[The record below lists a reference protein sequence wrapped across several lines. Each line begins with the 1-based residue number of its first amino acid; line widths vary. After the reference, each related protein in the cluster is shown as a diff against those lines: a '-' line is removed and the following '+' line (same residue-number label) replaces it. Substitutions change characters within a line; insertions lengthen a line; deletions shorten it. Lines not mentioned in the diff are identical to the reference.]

1 MFNILNYK
9 FIKKAAKIILYI
21 FTGALVLVIAL
32 LFALQFKSVQ
42 TFISQRVAT
51 YLSNELNTKIKI
63 EGVYF
68 KPFSSLVLE
77 KVLIEDLEHDTLL
90 YADEL
95 RADLNLQGIR
105 NREISIEQLTLSK
118 TSVYLKKQLDSVS
131 NLTFLIRY
139 FSSPKKEKSPNSFVI
154 NLTKLS
160 LRDVNFKYRNLLKKG
175 EVDGINF
182 NDIHVNHL
190 NGDITDIDLERHIAK
205 GHIKNLYLKEKSG
218 FELKKLNVLL
228 TVDSNR
234 MEFNRLQAVTNRS
247 NIGDYLRFDYKDIS
261 DFSNFIDSVDVLGVL
276 KNARINSKDIAYFAP
291 SVNITKF
298 DVSLNGRVKGKV
310 GNFGGKNMLIKTGKT
325 TYLKGDVNI
334 IGLPAIDETIFDLDI
349 EQLSSNYADLG
360 PIIKGFSGRNNIK
373 LPKFIET
380 LGYFNYAGKIRGK
393 YYEFQLKGSLKSS
406 VGMLGAELAINL
418 KNNYT
423 YKGELITDNFHIG
436 KLFQNKDLGDVSFSS
451 RVDGHGTSI
460 EELNADIDA
469 SIKYLE
475 YKGYRYSGLT
485 MNGNVGNRLI
495 QGDFTIKDKNLI
507 LDANGSI
514 NLQKDLPLI
523 TVQAVMEK
531 IDLREIGLFKDSLTV
546 QGDLNAKFQGN
557 DLNNI
562 IGAINLK
569 GLVLRKPAYTTSID
583 SIVLEAKGMEDQRVI
598 SVKSDI
604 ADVIMNGEIDLNA
617 FPAYFK
623 SIAKRYIPSWKADL
637 NPGEQ
642 SFDFAL
648 KLKRSEPLTELFA
661 PSIRVPDTVVINGK
675 FSTIDRIA
683 NLNGYIPMLEIGKIK
698 IKDVILDEVAMDESL
713 NLTVTAD
720 RVNIT
725 DSLYVENIN
734 ISNILSNDSLRFNVK
749 LSDIDAKNQLD
760 LNGLVEFNTNEAATL
775 SLLPSNV
782 IINKEEWKLEDKVN
796 FDFRGENIH
805 VKGFE
810 LANGDQ
816 HVHVDG
822 LISKEEAD
830 VLDVK
835 FEKFDLATLAGL
847 TNPLGIEL
855 KGELDGD
862 LQIYSLLKNPYVSAD
877 VSSSD
882 IFYNN
887 REIGDMVLKAK
898 MDPTTD
904 LVGMNMEITRQEVQT
919 LRITG
924 EYNAKAEANSL
935 NLNARLDDSEIV
947 LFEPFLKNLVS
958 DLVGTV
964 SADIDITGTPFNP
977 IISGDCQFN
986 KASFTVNYLK
996 TRYTIHDKV
1005 SIRNSTIEL
1014 QELTILDRNNNKA
1027 IANGSVDMSKP
1038 TDPNINVDIK
1048 ATNFMVLNTTAK
1060 DNALYYGTGIGT
1072 GDFNFKGP
1080 TSNMNIDIKAS
1091 TEEGTT
1097 FNIPLNA
1104 AGTISE
1110 NDFITFVSKD
1120 STFSKPKNSYFDGL
1134 TLHIDLDIKRN
1145 AEANIFTDLGKL
1157 SGSGNG
1163 NITMNVTSLGDF
1175 EMFGDYVILQG
1186 KFTFTAQDFINKIF
1200 EISRGGTIRWTG
1212 NPSEALINLTAVYEV
1227 RTSVR
1232 PLYVAAGRA
1241 GTDQRVV
1248 AQAEMILGGNLLH
1261 PEISFAID
1269 FPTDSYVKDELQ
1281 NYLSDANN
1289 VNQQALSLIVRRSFA
1304 PGTGTDLTTELNS
1317 TFLSAGTELAFNQ
1330 LNNIIAQSLN
1340 LNFVDFNIRSFNE
1353 ASASIRLLNN
1363 RLILTGG
1370 VTDRRSELNDLNLF
1384 SNQVAS
1390 DVEALYV
1397 IRKNGNLLFRASNR
1411 LNNRNFLN
1419 PDDEYVSALG
1429 LVYRQEFDTL
1439 GEFFRRMFM
1448 LNRKKRKEKE
1458 TPSPIPNTEDDN
1470 SPVKGSKVN

>member
-1 MFNILNYK
+1 MYV
-9 FIKKAAKIILYI
+9 
-21 FTGALVLVIAL
+21 FTSTLVLVIAL
-32 LFALQFKSVQ
+32 LFALQFKAVQ

-68 KPFSSLVLE
+68 KPFSSLLLE
-77 KVLIEDLEHDTLL
+77 KVLIEDLDHDTLL
-90 YADEL
+90 YAEEL
-95 RADLNLQGIR
+95 RADLNLRGIR
-105 NREISIEQLTLSK
+105 NRKISIEQLTLSK
-118 TSVYLKKQLDSVS
+118 TSFYLKKQLDSTS

-139 FSSPKKEKSPNSFVI
+139 FSSPKKEEKEGSFVV
-154 NLTKLS
+154 NLNKLS
-160 LRDVNFKYRNLLKKG
+160 LRDINFSYKNLLNKAKS
-175 EVDGINF
+175 DGINF
-182 NDIHVNHL
+182 NDIAVYHL
-190 NGDITDIDLERHIAK
+190 NGDLTDIDVENHLIKAR
-205 GHIKNLYLKEKSG
+205 IKNAYLKEKSG
-218 FELKKLNVLL
+218 FELKKLNALAI
-228 TVDSNR
+228 VDSNR
-234 MEFNRLQAVTNRS
+234 MEFSKLHAVTNSS

-261 DFSNFIDSVDVLGVL
+261 DFSDFIESVNVLGVL

-298 DVSLNGRVKGKV
+298 DVGLNGVVKGKV
-310 GNFGGKNMLIKTGKT
+310 GNFSGKKMLIKTGKT
-325 TYLKGDVNI
+325 TYLKGDVHI
-334 IGLPAIDETIFDLDI
+334 VGLPDIDETIFDLDL

-360 PIIKGFSGRNNIK
+360 PIITGFSGKNNLK
-373 LPKFIET
+373 LPEFIET
-380 LGYFNYAGKIRGK
+380 LGHFNYAGKVRGK
-393 YYEFQLKGSLKSS
+393 YYQFQLQGALKSS
-406 VGMLGAELAINL
+406 VGMLKTDLAINL
-418 KNNYT
+418 KDNYT
-423 YKGELITDNFHIG
+423 YQGELETDNLDVG
-436 KLFQNKDLGDVSFSS
+436 KLFQNTGLGDVSFVS
-451 RVDGHGTSI
+451 RIDGHGATMDALS
-460 EELNADIDA
+460 ADIDA
-469 SIKYLE
+469 SIRYLE
-475 YKGYRYSGLT
+475 YKGYSYENLT
-485 MNGNVGNRLI
+485 MDGQVGNRLI
-495 QGDFTIKDKNLI
+495 QGAFTIKDKNLI
-507 LDANGSI
+507 IDANGSV
-514 NLQKDLPLI
+514 NLQDDLPLI

-531 IDLREIGLFKDSLTV
+531 IDLREIGLFKDSLTA
-546 QGDLNAKFQGN
+546 QGNVNAEFQGN
-557 DLNNI
+557 NLNNI

-569 GLVLRKPAYTTSID
+569 GLVLRKPSYTTAID
-583 SIVLEAKGMEDQRVI
+583 SIVLAAKGMEDKRVI

-604 ADVIMNGEIDLNA
+604 ADIVMNGEIDLNA

-623 SIAKRYIPSWKADL
+623 SIAKRHIPSWKADL

-648 KLKRSEPLTELFA
+648 TLKRSEPLTELFA
-661 PSIRVPDTVVINGK
+661 PSIKVPDTVVVNGK
-675 FSTIDRIA
+675 FSTIDHIA

-698 IKDVILDEVAMDESL
+698 VKDVILDEVAMDESL
-713 NLTVTAD
+713 NLTLTAD

-725 DSLYVENIN
+725 DSLYVDNIN

-760 LNGLVEFNTNEAATL
+760 LNGLVEFNSNEAATL

-782 IINKEEWKLEDKVN
+782 VINKEEWKLEDKVN
-796 FDFRGENIH
+796 FDFHEGNIH

-822 LISKEEAD
+822 LISNKETD

-835 FEKFDLATLAGL
+835 FEKFDLVTLAGL

-855 KGELDGD
+855 KGTLNGD
-862 LQIYSLLKNPYVSAD
+862 LQVYSLLKNPYVSAD

-882 IFYNN
+882 IFYND
-887 REIGDMVLKAK
+887 REIGDMVLKAD
-898 MDPTTD
+898 MDPVTD
-904 LVGMNMEITRQEVQT
+904 LVGMNMEITRQEVKT
-919 LRITG
+919 LKITG
-924 EYNAKAEANSL
+924 EYNAKAATNSL
-935 NLNARLDDSEIV
+935 NLHATLDDSEIV

-958 DLVGTV
+958 DLVGSV

-977 IISGDCQFN
+977 VISGDCQFN
-986 KASFTVNYLK
+986 KTSFTVNYLK
-996 TRYTIHDKV
+996 TRYTINDKV
-1005 SIRNSTIEL
+1005 SVHNSTIEL
-1014 QELTILDRNNNKA
+1014 QELTVLDQNNNKA

-1038 TDPNINVDIK
+1038 TDPTINVRIK

-1080 TSNMNIDIKAS
+1080 TSNMDIDIKAS
-1091 TEEGTT
+1091 TEEGTI

-1104 AGTISE
+1104 AGTVSE

-1212 NPSEALINLTAVYEV
+1212 NPSDALINLTAVYEV

-1248 AQAEMILGGNLLH
+1248 AQAEMMLGGNLLH

-1289 VNQQALSLIVRRSFA
+1289 INQQALSLIVRRSFA

-1448 LNRKKRKEKE
+1448 LNRKKRKEEE
-1458 TPSPIPNTEDDN
+1458 TPSPIPNTEEDN